1 MKSERKNVQGNW
13 KVKEKLRE
21 KGKENKMTEKERKGK
36 GIGKEGNYNRLPL
49 FIKIQTK
56 VTHDFLTRLCC
67 LHFKKDPSGFALL
80 LILEAHLLL
89 SFLK

>member
-1 MKSERKNVQGNW
+1 MQGNW

-49 FIKIQTK
+49 CIKK
-56 VTHDFLTRLCC
+56 NNFLTRLCC